1 VSEALERSE
10 KAAGVRIRPARVA
23 DVPAL
28 HALIKVH
35 AERGKMILRTLDE
48 LYANIREF
56 QVAETSQGEL
66 VGCAAAHVFWNDL
79 AELKCLAV
87 RDDWQGRGIG
97 RALCTACLQDLARLG
112 VRQVFTLTNAPEF
125 FEKLGYRRVDKNS
138 LPRFIWGECIRCPTF
153 PICNEEA
160 LVRDVPVSEAA
171 SLSPDA

>member
-1 VSEALERSE
+1 
-10 KAAGVRIRPARVA
+10 VRRARVG

-28 HALIKVH
+28 HALIRTH

-56 QVAETSQGEL
+56 HVAESPQGEI

-97 RALCTACLQDLARLG
+97 RALCEACLRDLAQLG
-112 VRQVFTLTNAPEF
+112 VQRVFTLTNVPEF
-125 FEKLGYRRVDKNS
+125 FEKIGYRRVDKDS

-153 PICNEEA
+153 PICQEEA
-160 LVRDVPVSEAA
+160 LVREVPPIE
-171 SLSPDA
+171 SLRQ

>member
-1 VSEALERSE
+1 MSANTDQRV
-10 KAAGVRIRPARVA
+10 VIRAARVG

-28 HALIKVH
+28 HALIRTH

-56 QVAETSQGEL
+56 YVAENSMGQI

-87 RDDWQGRGIG
+87 HDDWQGRGIG
-97 RALCTACLQDLARLG
+97 RALCEACLSDLARLG
-112 VRQVFTLTNAPEF
+112 VKQVFTLTNVPEF
-125 FEKLGYRRVDKNS
+125 FEKIGYRRVDKNS

-160 LVRDVPVSEAA
+160 LVRHVPPE
-171 SLSPDA
+171 